1 MSRLLIKK
9 GALARRIE
17 RVAVLQRGVWAAEAA
32 LFGAVLGLSG
42 LLSADRASEAGR
54 RLARTIGPRLDKSR
68 VFRRNL
74 RLAFPDQSEAQIEA
88 MVREAWGNLGAV
100 LAEYAHLPTICGPEA
115 QDRIQMVVDPSV
127 EAFGRERKR
136 AAVYVAAHLANWE
149 VLATTAVRLGV
160 SLTVVYTPL
169 RNPLLD
175 RRLRRVR
182 EALGCDLVSRDAGS
196 REIMRHLKRGGGIG
210 LLVDQRMDS
219 GEPLP
224 FFGMDK
230 WTTLAPARLALRF
243 GCELIPVQIERLE
256 GARFR
261 VTFHAPVTP
270 DDESAPDQDKALQMM
285 ARVNTLF
292 EAWIR
297 ERPGDWLCSKR
308 RWPKDAVPL
317 ARGPAGVAQPPGPA
331 RH

>member
-17 RVAVLQRGVWAAEAA
+17 CAPVLQRAVWALEAS

-42 LLSADRASEAGR
+42 LVSPDRASNAGR
-54 RLARTIGPRLDKSR
+54 ALARAIGPRLDKSR

-74 RLAFPDQSEAQIEA
+74 RLAFPHGSEARIEA
-88 MVREAWGNLGAV
+88 LVREAWGNLGAV
-100 LAEYAHLPTICGPEA
+100 LAEYAHLPTICGAEA
-115 QDRIQMVVDPSV
+115 QDRIQTVVDPSV
-127 EAFGRERKR
+127 EVFGREPKQ
-136 AAVYVAAHLANWE
+136 AVFVAAHLANWE
-149 VLATTAVRLGV
+149 VLATAAVRLGV
-160 SLTVVYTPL
+160 PLTVVYTPL

-182 EALGCDLVSRDAGS
+182 EALGCRLVSRDAGS
-196 REIMRHLKRGGGIG
+196 REIMRDLKRGGGIG

-224 FFGMDK
+224 FFGLDK

-261 VTFHAPVTP
+261 VTVHAPVTP

-297 ERPGDWLCSKR
+297 ERPGEWLCSKR
-308 RWPKDAVPL
+308 RWPKDAV
-317 ARGPAGVAQPPGPA
+317 ARVRVSAGVAQPPGPTS
-331 RH
+331 H

>member
-1 MSRLLIKK
+1 MSRLLVRK

-17 RVAVLQRGVWAAEAA
+17 RVAALQRGVWATEAA
-32 LFGAVLGLSG
+32 LFGAVLSLSG
-42 LLSADRASEAGR
+42 LLSPDRASRAGR
-54 RLARTIGPRLDKSR
+54 RLARSLGPRLDKSR

-74 RLAFPDQSEAQIEA
+74 TLAFPERSEAQIEDL
-88 MVREAWGNLGAV
+88 VREVWGNLGAV

-115 QDRIQMVVDPSV
+115 QDRIQTVVDPSV
-127 EAFGRERKR
+127 SVFDRQPKR
-136 AAVYVAAHLANWE
+136 AVFVAAHLANWE
-149 VLATTAVRLGV
+149 VLATAAVRLGIP
-160 SLTVVYTPL
+160 LTVVYTPL
-169 RNPLLD
+169 RNPYLD
-175 RRLRRVR
+175 SRLRRVR
-182 EALGCDLVSRDAGS
+182 AALGCGLVSRDAGS
-196 REIMRHLKRGGGIG
+196 REIVRHLKRGGGIG

-243 GCELIPVQIERLE
+243 GCELVPVRIERLG

-261 VTFHAPVTP
+261 VSFHAPVMP
-270 DDESAPDQDKALQMM
+270 DDEAAPDQDKALQMM

-308 RWPKDAVPL
+308 RWPKDAVPRPHGPPG
-317 ARGPAGVAQPPGPA
+317 AAQPAGPAPQ
-331 RH
+331 